1 MMKTLHA
8 LMFRSRPAV
17 VTAALLAFS
26 CAAEGIPRVH
36 AADDYLTAIEA
47 EGNELEFLGQAK
59 KEQEILM
66 RSAPA
71 KPRAAPKP
79 KVPLPKQAS
88 IQTAKAPSSAPPDSM
103 TQAEFEKALRGKFTG
118 SYALYAV
125 LAPSEKESV
134 FREYREADAEGTIRF
149 LPAVNQIIHLS
160 SKNKPR

>member
-8 LMFRSRPAV
+8 LMFRYKPAV
-17 VTAALLAFS
+17 LTAALFAFC
-26 CAAEGIPRVH
+26 CAPEGLPRVH

-59 KEQEILM
+59 KEQEMLL

-79 KVPLPKQAS
+79 KVSSPKQAS
-88 IQTAKAPSSAPPDSM
+88 VQTAKAPSAAPPDSM
-103 TQAEFEKALRGKFTG
+103 TQAEFEKVLRGKFTG

-125 LAPSEKESV
+125 LGQSEKESV
-134 FREYREADAEGTIRF
+134 FRE
-149 LPAVNQIIHLS
+149 
-160 SKNKPR
+160 